1 MTAKA
6 TIETQGDFLR
16 VTITGVIRTIEE
28 IAEYSRQYRLEA
40 NRLALR
46 RVLIDYRKASFMM
59 DYHDL
64 LELAEYAT
72 SQGFQLHGLRIA
84 ALCSPEGVDLHRKYE
99 TIASNRSIAY
109 RAFTDS
115 AEAEE
120 WLARS

>member
-6 TIETQGDFLR
+6 TIERQGDFLR
-16 VTITGVIRTIEE
+16 VTVTGVIRTLEE
-28 IAEYSRQYRLEA
+28 IADYSRQYRLEA
-40 NRLALR
+40 NRLGLR
-46 RVLIDYRKASFMM
+46 RVFIDYREAYFMM

-72 SQGFQLHGLRIA
+72 EQGFHLHGLRIA
-84 ALCSPEGVDLHRKYE
+84 PEGVDLHRKYE
-99 TIASNRSIAY
+99 TIAHNRSIAY